1 MAELIKPDL
10 TQELEVNF
18 LGISIEAH
26 EIIDTLRYGIRL
38 KEVCQQV
45 VQRKVIEQAA
55 QERGVIVSPEQIQV
69 EADRVR
75 HEMHLERTSDTL
87 EWLSGQLLTP
97 DDWETGIRDRLL
109 KQALQE
115 ALFSGEVDRY
125 FAQNRLD
132 FEQAILYQITVPYPQ
147 LAQEIYY
154 QIEEVEISFYEAAH
168 LYDVHPKQRYQCGY
182 LGTVHRWELHP
193 DLAVQ
198 VFSANPGE
206 VISPIQ
212 IENQYCVLKVEE
224 FISAQL
230 TAENRQTILT
240 KLFEEWLQSEVNY
253 LLHQ

>member
-1 MAELIKPDL
+1 MAELIESE
-10 TQELEVNF
+10 TQNLEVDF
-18 LGISIEAH
+18 LGVPIEAR
-26 EIIDTLRYGIRL
+26 EIIDVLRYGIGL
-38 KEVCQQV
+38 KQVCQQV
-45 VQRKVIEQAA
+45 LAKKAIEQAA
-55 QERGVIVSPEQIQV
+55 QEREIIVSSEQIQT
-69 EADRVR
+69 EADRMR

-87 EWLSGQLLTP
+87 AWLSGQLLTP
-97 DDWETGIRDRLL
+97 EDWETSIRDRLL

-154 QIEEVEISFYEAAH
+154 QIEEAEISFYEAAH
-168 LYDVHPKQRYQCGY
+168 LYDVNPNQRYQCGY

-206 VISPIQ
+206 IISPIQ

-230 TAENRQTILT
+230 TAANRQTILS